1 MYKYLESSRSYRIVI
16 LYIPIHLHQMN
27 YSIKRIYNLSL
38 DKQLKSSDTRGRHRE
53 YSRKSTRANPWH
65 VQAPLP
71 MLFASTTV
79 NLRVN

>member
-1 MYKYLESSRSYRIVI
+1 MYKYFQSSHSYRIVI
-16 LYIPIHLHQMN
+16 LYIPNHLHQMN
-27 YSIKRIYNLSL
+27 YSIKYNLSL
-38 DKQLKSSDTRGRHRE
+38 DKQLKSRDTRGRHRE